1 MESAM
6 KLVVGLVLMGI
17 SLAYLYRPTVVLRV
31 NAWGRMLLFNDAHLL
46 HFRRRWGLLAFLGSI
61 LFLYSGFLNLSQSI
75 PLEPVQDP
83 LESGY
88 MAFYGKNMRGPPRSR
103 CGISTT
109 IPGILTANF
118 FYGRRTP
125 RLGVSNTPPDQT
137 FPLVGSRAPSSRP
150 GATSPSFPGGMGR

>member
-88 MAFYGKNMRGPPRSR
+88 MAFYGKKYEGAAEIAMRYLNDHPRDPHGEFLLRQANAASR
-103 CGISTT
+103 R
-109 IPGILTANF
+109 LKH
-118 FYGRRTP
+118 TP
-125 RLGVSNTPPDQT
+125 
-137 FPLVGSRAPSSRP
+137 
-150 GATSPSFPGGMGR
+150 